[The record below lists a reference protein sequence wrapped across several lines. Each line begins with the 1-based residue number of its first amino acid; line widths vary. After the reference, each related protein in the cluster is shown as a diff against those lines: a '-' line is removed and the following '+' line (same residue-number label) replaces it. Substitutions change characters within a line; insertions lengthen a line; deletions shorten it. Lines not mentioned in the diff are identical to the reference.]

1 MKTISLQ
8 TKKWVVRAL
17 LSVGALLGLSSCHSH
32 KQAVI
37 SHPDGYNNNPN
48 PELQDLVYGPPPTP
62 ISDRP
67 VRVEKIKPEPQE
79 LVYGP
84 PPRVI
89 LYDNGPKVPSQISG
103 EPIYDEPAKAKKAKK
118 SKSAK
123 KVKKSKKVKKN
134 KK

>member
-1 MKTISLQ
+1 MSDLYFRS
-8 TKKWVVRAL
+8 KKWTVRAL
-17 LSVGALLGLSSCHSH
+17 VAIGTLLGLSSCN
-32 KQAVI
+32 KTI
-37 SHPDGYNNNPN
+37 YDPKTIEG
-48 PELQDLVYGPPPTP
+48 VYGPPPGQYE
-62 ISDRP
+62 RLEP
-67 VRVEKIKPEPQE
+67 VKV
-79 LVYGP
+79 VYGP

-118 SKSAK
+118 SKSTK

>member
-8 TKKWVVRAL
+8 TKKWAIRAL
-17 LSVGALLGLSSCHSH
+17 LPVGALLGLSSCHSS
-32 KQAVI
+32 KKAVD
-37 SHPDGYNNNPN
+37 SNPGYNNNPN
-48 PELQDLVYGPPPTP
+48 PELHDLVYGPITERPT
-62 ISDRP
+62 RLGKL
-67 VRVEKIKPEPQE
+67 EPEPQE

-89 LYDNGPKVPSQISG
+89 LYDNGPKVASQISS
-103 EPIYDEPAKAKKAKK
+103 EPIYDKPAKAKKAKK
-118 SKSAK
+118 TKSTK

>member
-17 LSVGALLGLSSCHSH
+17 LSVGALLGLSSCHSN
-32 KQAVI
+32 KEAVI
-37 SHPDGYNNNPN
+37 SDPSGYNDNPN
-48 PELQDLVYGPPPTP
+48 PELQDLVYGPPPS
-62 ISDRP
+62 SDRLS
-67 VRVEKIKPEPQE
+67 RVEKIEPVPQE

-89 LYDNGPKVPSQISG
+89 LYDYGPKVSSQISG

-118 SKSAK
+118 SKSIK
-123 KVKKSKKVKKN
+123 KVKKSKKIKKN